1 MKSSLGKSFERV
13 EIEAFSRGSII
24 VDYYVVFKELEQKIT
39 TQDLKDTVDIETK
52 QADNSNMLGSTN
64 LRIDPKYSDFIG
76 RIDVFSQV
84 NLNFCNSR
92 VKFIL
97 FEPI

>member
-1 MKSSLGKSFERV
+1 MERIYLKSSLGKSFERV

-76 RIDVFSQV
+76 RIDC
-84 NLNFCNSR
+84 L
-92 VKFIL
+92 
-97 FEPI
+97 